1 MSCRR
6 RQCCKTWIRRN
17 HGNLFLDVGLVCS
30 LHSTVGVKENAIAS
44 MQNPHCF
51 SILMFEARKFD
62 HEIKREKVAGKYR
75 LDQLMLQKT
84 PS

>member
-6 RQCCKTWIRRN
+6 RQCCTTCIRR
-17 HGNLFLDVGLVCS
+17 HHDNLFLDVSLVCS
-30 LHSTVGVKENAIAS
+30 LHSAVGVKENAIAS
-44 MQNPHCF
+44 MQNLHCF

-62 HEIKREKVAGKYR
+62 HEIKREKVAGKYPP
-75 LDQLMLQKT
+75 DQLMLQKT